1 MAVTVKETKAML
13 KTVLS
18 KESDGIKKKRAITIR
33 NINPEATKD
42 NLSALSNAVAGVV
55 QDDKVYA
62 SVITEEIMG
71 EWFRFMNFVFKIL

>member
-13 KTVLS
+13 KTVFS

-42 NLSALSNAVAGVV
+42 NLNALSQAVAGVV
-55 QDDKVYA
+55 EDDKVYA
-62 SVITEEIMG
+62 SLITEEIMG
-71 EWFRFMNFVFKIL
+71 E